1 MRRRYVV
8 GIVVAALLLGTGYQ
22 LGRLRAPSPVPADG
36 PQAAPSA
43 AAETQWWTCSMHPQI
58 RQPEP
63 GRCPLCAMDLI
74 PVAAAADSDVGAAV
88 LSVSETAKALMK
100 VHTTPAEH
108 RFVEA
113 EVRMVGRVAYDET
126 RLATI
131 SAWVPGRIER
141 MYVDYTGVSVHAGD
155 HLVQLYS
162 PELVNAQ
169 EELRRAVQA
178 AERLGA
184 STSEVVRRSTE
195 AMVAASKDKLRR
207 WGLTEAQVEA
217 AAQRGAFSDRIT
229 IYAPVSGTVIERN
242 GVEGVF
248 VETGTPIYRIVDLSG
263 VWVRFEAYESD
274 LSWLRYGQHVLFS
287 AEAYPGEVFD
297 GQIIFIDPVLDPR
310 TRTVR
315 VRVNVPNEDGRLKPD
330 MFVRGAVR
338 ARVAGRGKVIDPSLS
353 GKWISPMHPEI
364 VKDEPGACDV
374 CGMPLVRADQLGYV
388 AVDEAAE
395 APLVIP
401 ATAPLITGRRA
412 VVYVEVPDT
421 EQPTFEGREV
431 VLGPRASDFYIVEA
445 GLAAGDRVVTHG
457 NFKIDSALQIL
468 AKPSM
473 MSAPEDAGG
482 SAGAAV
488 SHDHAPRVQPS
499 GPPELQEALR
509 KVYDAYVPVQAALA
523 HDDLGAAQAAAR
535 DTVKILDSAAPAL
548 NGAAQQVWE
557 ESRGGLAASM
567 THVADAP
574 DLDAMREPFAATS
587 RVLQAA
593 IEANGIAAG
602 QPVYVVNCPM
612 AFDFKGERWLQPTE
626 DVANPYFGEA
636 MLSCGTIEGQLAPV
650 TTGHDAP

>member
-63 GRCPLCAMDLI
+63 GRCPICAMDLI
-74 PVAAAADSDVGAAV
+74 PVTGAADSDAGAAV
-88 LSVSETAKALMK
+88 LTTSETAKALMRIQT
-100 VHTTPAEH
+100 VPAEH

-141 MYVDYTGVSVHAGD
+141 MYVDFTGVPVRAGD

-162 PELVNAQ
+162 PELLNAQ

-184 STSEVVRRSTE
+184 STSDVVRRSTE

-217 AAQRGAFSDRIT
+217 AAQKGAFSERIT
-229 IYAPVSGTVIERN
+229 IYAPVSGTVIERT
-242 GVEGVF
+242 GVEGMY

-263 VWVRFEAYESD
+263 VWVQFEAYESD
-274 LSWLRYGQHVLFS
+274 LSWLRYGQHVQFS
-287 AEAYPGEVFD
+287 AEAHPGEIFD

-330 MFVRGAVR
+330 MFVRGVVR

-364 VKDEPGACDV
+364 VKDGPGACDV

-412 VVYVEVPDT
+412 VVYVEVPGV

-431 VLGPRASDFYIVEA
+431 VLGPRAGDFYIVDA

-473 MSAPEDAGG
+473 MSAAEGPDGA
-482 SAGAAV
+482 AAV

-523 HDDLGAAQAAAR
+523 HDDPGAAQAAAR
-535 DTVKILDSAAPAL
+535 DTVEILDSAAL
-548 NGAAQQVWE
+548 ELSGAAQQAWD

-567 THVADAP
+567 KHVADAP
-574 DLDAMREPFAATS
+574 DLDAMREPFAAAS
-587 RVLQAA
+587 RVLQAT

-650 TTGHDAP
+650 TTGHGAP